1 MIFVVQ
7 LRPKGSKAANSAR
20 GLPDARDLAINPD
33 GFSWGAFWLGP
44 LWLANQGAFAAAIAD
59 LAALL
64 LLLDLSATA
73 GPLLANFALCALIGQ
88 RLFFGFEAQDAVRSA
103 RQTRGFMDVARL
115 VARDEDEALARF
127 LAARAMPTD
136 KAAAPSSAKTP
147 APSQSGLFQP
157 ETLARGL
164 NPRLNQRGQ
173 RP

>member
-7 LRPKGSKAANSAR
+7 LRPKGPKAARGTS
-20 GLPDARDLAINPD
+20 GLPDARDLALNPD

-64 LLLDLSATA
+64 LLVDLSATA

-88 RLFFGFEAQDAVRSA
+88 RLFFGFEAHDAVRSA
-103 RQTRGFMDVARL
+103 RQARGFVDVARL
-115 VARDEDEALARF
+115 VARDEDEALALF
-127 LAARAMPTD
+127 LATRAMRTD
-136 KAAAPSSAKTP
+136 TAAAPSPAKTP
-147 APSQSGLFQP
+147 APPQSGLFRP

-164 NPRLNQRGQ
+164 TSRGQ